1 MNKKLICLLMFVFS
15 LSLAFTACSD
25 DDDDN
30 DKVDYAKEI
39 AATYGGT
46 LTIDLPEIPSV
57 TQDVKLERT
66 AENKVKMV
74 LENFSFA
81 GLDLGTISVANVPT
95 SKSGSSIKLEETTNE
110 VKLSI
115 GGQEVK
121 ADVKVSGTVVDK
133 KLDLSISV
141 TKALPTAIPV
151 TFSGTKK

>member
-30 DKVDYAKEI
+30 DKVDYAKEV
-39 AATYGGT
+39 AATYNGT

-95 SKSGSSIKLEETTNE
+95 SKSGTSIKLEETTNE

>member
-15 LSLAFTACSD
+15 LSFAFTACSD
-25 DDDDN
+25 DDDD
-30 DKVDYAKEI
+30 KVDYAKEV

>member
-25 DDDDN
+25 DDDD
-30 DKVDYAKEI
+30 KVDYAKEV

-95 SKSGSSIKLEETTNE
+95 SKSGTSIKLEETTNE

>member
-95 SKSGSSIKLEETTNE
+95 SKSGTSIKLEETTNE

>member
-1 MNKKLICLLMFVFS
+1 MCIRDREV
-15 LSLAFTACSD
+15 
-25 DDDDN
+25 
-30 DKVDYAKEI
+30 
-39 AATYGGT
+39 AATYNGT

-95 SKSGSSIKLEETTNE
+95 SKSGTSIKLEETTNE

-115 GGQEVK
+115 GGQ
-121 ADVKVSGTVVDK
+121 DVYKRQGY
-133 KLDLSISV
+133 
-141 TKALPTAIPV
+141 
-151 TFSGTKK
+151 FC

>member
-1 MNKKLICLLMFVFS
+1 MNKKFICLLMFVFS

-25 DDDDN
+25 DDDN
-30 DKVDYAKEI
+30 DKVDYAKEV
-39 AATYGGT
+39 AATYNGT

-95 SKSGSSIKLEETTNE
+95 SKSGTSIKLEETTNE

-151 TFSGTKK
+151 TFSGTKN

>member
-1 MNKKLICLLMFVFS
+1 MNKKLVCLLMFVFS

-25 DDDDN
+25 DDD
-30 DKVDYAKEI
+30 KVDYAKEV

-46 LTIDLPEIPSV
+46 LAIDLPDVPSV
-57 TQDVKLERT
+57 TQEVKLERT

-81 GLDLGTISVANVPT
+81 GVDLGTISVANVPT

>member
-1 MNKKLICLLMFVFS
+1 MNKKFICLLMFVFS

-25 DDDDN
+25 DDDN
-30 DKVDYAKEI
+30 DKVDYAKEV
-39 AATYGGT
+39 AATYNGT

-95 SKSGSSIKLEETTNE
+95 SKSGTSIKLEETTNE

>member
-25 DDDDN
+25 DDDN
-30 DKVDYAKEI
+30 DKVDYAKEV
-39 AATYGGT
+39 AATYNGT

-95 SKSGSSIKLEETTNE
+95 SKSGTSIKLEETTNE

>member
-25 DDDDN
+25 DDDD
-30 DKVDYAKEI
+30 KVDYAKEV
-39 AATYGGT
+39 AATYNGT

-95 SKSGSSIKLEETTNE
+95 SKSGTSIKLEETTNE

>member
-25 DDDDN
+25 DDDD
-30 DKVDYAKEI
+30 KVDYAKEV

>member
-25 DDDDN
+25 DDDD
-30 DKVDYAKEI
+30 KVDYAKKV

>member
-1 MNKKLICLLMFVFS
+1 MNKKFICLLMFVFS

-25 DDDDN
+25 DDDN
-30 DKVDYAKEI
+30 DKLDYAKEV
-39 AATYGGT
+39 AATYNGT

-95 SKSGSSIKLEETTNE
+95 SKSGTSIKLEETTNE

>member
-1 MNKKLICLLMFVFS
+1 MNKKFICLLMFVFS

-25 DDDDN
+25 DDDN
-30 DKVDYAKEI
+30 DKVDYAKEV
-39 AATYGGT
+39 AATYNGT

>member
-15 LSLAFTACSD
+15 LSLVFTACSND
-25 DDDDN
+25 DD
-30 DKVDYAKEI
+30 DKVDYAKEV

>member
-25 DDDDN
+25 DDDD
-30 DKVDYAKEI
+30 KVDYAKEV
-39 AATYGGT
+39 AATYNGT

>member
-1 MNKKLICLLMFVFS
+1 
-15 LSLAFTACSD
+15 
-25 DDDDN
+25 
-30 DKVDYAKEI
+30 
-39 AATYGGT
+39 
-46 LTIDLPEIPSV
+46 
-57 TQDVKLERT
+57 
-66 AENKVKMV
+66 MV

>member
-1 MNKKLICLLMFVFS
+1 MFVFS

-25 DDDDN
+25 DDDN
-30 DKVDYAKEI
+30 DKVDYAKEV
-39 AATYGGT
+39 AATYNGT

-95 SKSGSSIKLEETTNE
+95 SKSGTSIKLEETTNE